1 MRGGKGQR
9 RGEKRGTSYRCQD
22 PEVIPAH
29 VTQLGHIHLPHGGP
43 ELRQTGETRSA
54 VNAGLTLLTAAG
66 RLAHAQF
73 ILQVLVTKWMFRSHC
88 LGAMK
93 HLLSL
98 MKYTVWNKA
107 EYFL

>member
-1 MRGGKGQR
+1 MADRNSGKPGRPGAQL
-9 RGEKRGTSYRCQD
+9 
-22 PEVIPAH
+22 
-29 VTQLGHIHLPHGGP
+29 TQL
-43 ELRQTGETRSA
+43 
-54 VNAGLTLLTAAG
+54 LTLLTAAG